1 MAGEEV
7 FSAVLGE
14 SVLGRTVL
22 GGAYSTTPS
31 PVPRP
36 PATGSARHGNPFS
49 YYAFDF
55 LTGVFLGQVPLR
67 GVTFTKQLNS
77 PGTLKGVLDLS
88 DPRVQATLP
97 LALTI
102 PNKSF
107 IVADYLGAPLWGGI
121 VLPRE
126 PKTESSSS
134 STTGTLEITCSET
147 WAYFQHRVQAT
158 DYSSPPYSGISAESP
173 MNLWVATPYDASV
186 IACQIIED
194 VLGYADGVTIPH
206 GNPLGGMLVRLNGA
220 VPSGPVASSEDWVA
234 VSYPFPSMQLVDT
247 IVSQLAQLGLGVGF
261 DYAVDLAYSAGSPSP
276 PVGTVN
282 ISYPRRGRTVEQ
294 NGLLIDVTTARS
306 YQFPEQGSE
315 TANRV
320 YELGGSGAI
329 SVSENAFAQEQEYA
343 IWERIM
349 SRANIQSQN
358 ITNIL
363 AQTGLSDL
371 ALYSYSPVTPSV
383 TLGINDPNLP
393 LGSFIEGEDVQVLIP
408 ELNDRGEVYDP
419 RFPAGMDQEWR
430 ITSYEV
436 NVEDQGDATVKL
448 ALAQPPYTE
457 AIAPAI

>member
-1 MAGEEV
+1 M
-7 FSAVLGE
+7 LGG
-14 SVLGRTVL
+14 LVL
-22 GGAYSTTPS
+22 GGTGEAGPPTPS
-31 PVPRP
+31 PVVVPYKP
-36 PATGSARHGNPFS
+36 PVVNPFS

-67 GVTFTKQLNS
+67 GVTFSKQLNS

-88 DPRVQATLP
+88 DPRVQATFP

-107 IVADYLGAPLWGGI
+107 IVADYNGVPVWGGI

-134 STTGTLEITCSET
+134 STTGTLEISCSAT

-261 DYAVDLAYSAGSPSP
+261 DYAVDIAYSDGSPSP
-276 PVGTVN
+276 PVGTIN
-282 ISYPRRGRTVEQ
+282 ISYPRRGRTVAQ
-294 NGLLIDVTTARS
+294 NSLLIDVTTARG

-320 YELGGSGAI
+320 YELGGAER
-329 SVSENAFAQEQEYA
+329 SVSRKTRSLKNRGMRSGSASCPARTSNRRTS
-343 IWERIM
+343 WTS
-349 SRANIQSQN
+349 SRRPDCLTSRSTVTRPLHRRSRSASTIR
-358 ITNIL
+358 TYPWVR
-363 AQTGLSDL
+363 LS
-371 ALYSYSPVTPSV
+371 
-383 TLGINDPNLP
+383 
-393 LGSFIEGEDVQVLIP
+393 
-408 ELNDRGEVYDP
+408 R
-419 RFPAGMDQEWR
+419 
-430 ITSYEV
+430 
-436 NVEDQGDATVKL
+436 VK
-448 ALAQPPYTE
+448 TCRS
-457 AIAPAI
+457 